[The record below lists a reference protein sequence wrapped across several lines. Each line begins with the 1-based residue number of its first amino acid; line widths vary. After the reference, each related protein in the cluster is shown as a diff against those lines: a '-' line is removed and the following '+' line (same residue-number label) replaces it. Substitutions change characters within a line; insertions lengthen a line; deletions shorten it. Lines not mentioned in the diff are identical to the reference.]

1 MTMGLCRVGAGG
13 MKQFAAF
20 RLDTANECLWHDGV
34 QIALPPR
41 PFMVLR
47 YLVENPGRLITH
59 DELLDALW
67 PETYVQ
73 PQVLRTYMLDLRKVL
88 GDDAG
93 QPRFIQTLP
102 KRGYCF
108 VAPVSEYGGEG
119 RDTGVGGDG
128 FAGKS
133 RNIVGRD
140 EELSLLQAEA
150 KRVEGGQRRVVFV
163 TGEAGIGKSAL
174 VDAFCHRLDASWSV
188 ARGQCVEGFGGK
200 EEYYP
205 VMEALGQLCASADGE
220 RVRGILA
227 RMAPAWLTALGRQ
240 SDEGAPTT
248 HERMPG
254 DLCGALEQIAEGPLM
269 LVLEDLHWAD
279 DSTLNLLSALA
290 RRRAAARLMVVATC
304 GNGDAAARGAGEHPL
319 KGLKQNLLMRHLCT
333 EMALAPLSRTAV
345 KELLA
350 RELEQDALPP
360 GLTGFVH
367 QHSEGNPLFAIA
379 ILEHLIARQFLVRA
393 GTSGSARWEPTGV
406 FEEMEA
412 DVPERLAQMIELEIE
427 GLSADEQ
434 RILGAGSAMGIAF
447 PAWAVAAA
455 LEEDAAEIEEACA
468 GLARRLHF
476 VERGGQDELPNGT
489 RSEFYVFV
497 HGLYREVLYRR
508 QAAARRA
515 TWHARI
521 AERLGTLFAERMW
534 AVAREMAMHF
544 EAAGERGRAVSALQS
559 AARCA
564 RDRQEHNDATQLLEE
579 ALRMAEKLG
588 EHARGADL
596 RAIREELEDALETTS
611 GGSGRLRI
619 VQRKA

>member
-1 MTMGLCRVGAGG
+1 

-20 RLDTANECLWHDGV
+20 RLDTANECLWRHGAR
-34 QIALPPR
+34 IALPPR

-47 YLVENPGRLITH
+47 YLVENPARLITH

-108 VAPVSEYGGEG
+108 VASVSEHDGDG
-119 RDTGVGGDG
+119 RDAGVGGDG
-128 FAGKS
+128 SASKG
-133 RNIVGRD
+133 RRIVGRD
-140 EELSLLQAEA
+140 EELSRLRAEA

-174 VDAFCHRLDASWSV
+174 VDAFCQRLDAGWSV

-205 VMEALGQLCASADGE
+205 VMEALGQLCAAAEGE
-220 RVRGILA
+220 RACGVLA
-227 RMAPAWLTALGRQ
+227 RRAPAWLATLGRQ
-240 SDEGAPTT
+240 SDEGAPRT

-254 DLCGALEQIAEGPLM
+254 DLCGALEQIAEKKPLM
-269 LVLEDLHWAD
+269 LVFEDMHWAD
-279 DSTLNLLSALA
+279 GSTLHLLSALA

-304 GNGDAAARGAGEHPL
+304 GPGDGAMRRAGEHSL

-333 EMALAPLSRTAV
+333 EIALAPLSRTAV

-350 RELEQDALPP
+350 RELQQESLPP

-379 ILEHLIARQFLVRA
+379 ILEHLIARRFLVRA
-393 GTSGSARWEPTGV
+393 GTNGSARWEPTGA

-412 DVPERLAQMIELEIE
+412 DVPERLAQMIELEIG
-427 GLSADEQ
+427 GLSAEEQ

-455 LEEDAAEIEEACA
+455 LEEDAAEIEEACS

-476 VERGGQDELPNGT
+476 VERGGQDELPDGT

-515 TWHARI
+515 TWHVRI
-521 AERLGTLFAERMW
+521 AERLGELFAERVW

-544 EAAGERGRAVSALQS
+544 DAAGERGRAVSALRS

-564 RDRQEHNDATQLLEE
+564 RDRQEHSDATQLLEE
-579 ALRMAEKLG
+579 ALRMAERLG
-588 EHARGADL
+588 QQDRGAGV
-596 RAIREELEDALETTS
+596 RAIREELKDTQETTN
-611 GGSGRLRI
+611 GGAGRLRI

>member
-1 MTMGLCRVGAGG
+1 MGAGV

-108 VAPVSEYGGEG
+108 VAVVSEHEGEG
-119 RDTGVGGDG
+119 RAAAADVSGAAGE
-128 FAGKS
+128 GKS
-133 RNIVGRD
+133 IVGRD
-140 EELSLLQAEA
+140 EELIRLQAEA
-150 KRVEGGQRRVVFV
+150 KRAESGQRRVVFV

-174 VDAFCHRLDASWSV
+174 VDAFCQRLEAGWNV

-220 RVRGILA
+220 MACGILA
-227 RMAPAWLTALGRQ
+227 RMAPAWLAATGRQ
-240 SDEGAPTT
+240 VEAGAASAAATG

-254 DLCGALEQIAEGPLM
+254 DLCGALEQIAAQKPLV

-304 GNGDAAARGAGEHPL
+304 GNGDAAVRGAGEHPL
-319 KGLKQNLLMRHLCT
+319 KGLKQNLLMRQLCV
-333 EMALAPLSRTAV
+333 EVALTPLSRAAV

-350 RELEQDALPP
+350 RELEQETLPA

-379 ILEHLIARQFLVRA
+379 ILEHLIARRFLVHA
-393 GTSGSARWEPTGV
+393 GTDGAARWEPVGA

-427 GLSADEQ
+427 GLSAEEQ

-455 LEEDAAEIEEACA
+455 LKEDAATIEEACA

-515 TWHARI
+515 TWHVRI
-521 AERLGTLFAERMW
+521 AERLGELFAERVW

-544 EAAGERGRAVSALQS
+544 EAAGERASAVSALRS
-559 AARCA
+559 AAGFA
-564 RDRQEHNDATQLLEE
+564 REHGAHGDAAQLLEE
-579 ALRMAEKLG
+579 ALRMAEMLG
-588 EHARGADL
+588 EKERGAGVG
-596 RAIREELEDALETTS
+596 AIREELEEARETT
-611 GGSGRLRI
+611 GGGAGRLRI